1 MIRLLLVDDQALV
14 RRGLRHLLE
23 LSGAIEVVAEASEG
37 ASALELLASGLSV
50 DIALVDARMPGMD
63 GLELIR
69 RLRAEFPGVA
79 TLLLTTFDDDDIFF
93 GALTAGAAGFLLKDA
108 EPEELLA
115 AIRAV
120 VAGQL
125 VLDDQ
130 MSSRLVDRLTSNPRS
145 SGRSGGLVALL
156 TERELAIANLVAA
169 GASNREIADQ
179 LCVAEG
185 TVKNHLTAVLRK
197 TGLRDRTQLA
207 LAVQRGS

>member
-1 MIRLLLVDDQALV
+1 M
-14 RRGLRHLLE
+14 
-23 LSGAIEVVAEASEG
+23 
-37 ASALELLASGLSV
+37 
-50 DIALVDARMPGMD
+50 
-63 GLELIR
+63 
-69 RLRAEFPGVA
+69 
-79 TLLLTTFDDDDIFF
+79 
-93 GALTAGAAGFLLKDA
+93 LKDA

-130 MSSRLVDRLTSNPRS
+130 MSSRLVDRLTSNPRR

>member
-93 GALTAGAAGFLLKDA
+93 GALTAGAAG
-108 EPEELLA
+108 
-115 AIRAV
+115 
-120 VAGQL
+120 
-125 VLDDQ
+125 
-130 MSSRLVDRLTSNPRS
+130 S
-145 SGRSGGLVALL
+145 
-156 TERELAIANLVAA
+156 
-169 GASNREIADQ
+169 
-179 LCVAEG
+179 C
-185 TVKNHLTAVLRK
+185 
-197 TGLRDRTQLA
+197 
-207 LAVQRGS
+207 